1 MWPAWV
7 VAAIALAAATFMLR
21 FLIALLR
28 EGAPTVCY
36 WIVPVPGRPEKECHL
51 RVLSSIYADE
61 DCCAS
66 EDRREDRRS
75 DYYELLE
82 NENHAQ
88 DKSDSSLVALDVPRV
103 SDRLGWRSIHSRRG
117 YISREHRL

>member
-1 MWPAWV
+1 MWAAWV

-36 WIVPVPGRPEKECHL
+36 WIVPVPGRPEKECHI
-51 RVLSSIYADE
+51 VLSSIYADE

-66 EDRREDRRS
+66 EDRRS

-82 NENHAQ
+82 NENHVQ

-103 SDRLGWRSIHSRRG
+103 SDRLGWRSIHSRRD